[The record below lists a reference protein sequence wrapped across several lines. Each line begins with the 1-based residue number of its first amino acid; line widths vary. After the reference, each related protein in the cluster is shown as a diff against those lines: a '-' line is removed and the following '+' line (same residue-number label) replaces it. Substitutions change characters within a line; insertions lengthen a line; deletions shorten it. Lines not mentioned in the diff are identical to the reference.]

1 MSAAGVASSRARG
14 PVERS
19 RALSPV
25 AGARVAR
32 QRSEQRAV
40 LRYDPVLLGAVLLL
54 LAFGVV
60 MVYSASAVYAGAR
73 LGDGLW
79 FFKRQALGAGVGLLA
94 LLVAIKLGYRRLEAF
109 AVPLVLLSLA
119 LLLLLHLPGLGHAAG
134 GARRWM
140 RLGPLTFQPS
150 EIAKLSMVLW
160 LARSLARKQER
171 IRIFSVGFLPHL
183 IMLGAFAV
191 LLLLEPDFGTTI
203 VLGILTFALL
213 FVAGARLTWLLALI
227 GAAAPVAA
235 LLVWHSR
242 YRLQRILTFLDPWKD
257 PRGHGYQTV
266 ESLLGFGAGGSF
278 GVGLGESHQKLFFLP
293 AAHTDFILSIVGEEL
308 GFVGV
313 AAVLALFSIIVW
325 RGLKAAHAAQDAF
338 GCHLALGITLLLAL
352 EALVNAGMALALLPT
367 KGMAL
372 PFLSYG
378 MTSVI
383 SSCLAAGI
391 LLSISG
397 GPGGFLQRGVGAQ
410 R

>member
-1 MSAAGVASSRARG
+1 MTAASAA
-14 PVERS
+14 
-19 RALSPV
+19 
-25 AGARVAR
+25 AGARVA
-32 QRSEQRAV
+32 QRRNAQAV

-54 LAFGVV
+54 LTFGVV

-79 FFKRQALGAGVGLLA
+79 FFKRQACGAAAGLVA
-94 LLVAIKLGYRRLEAF
+94 LLIAMKVGYRRLEVL
-109 AVPLVLLSLA
+109 AVPLVVISIA
-119 LLLLLHLPGLGHAAG
+119 LLILLHVPGLGHAAG

-140 RLGPLTFQPS
+140 KLGPLTFQPS
-150 EIAKLSMVLW
+150 EIAKISLVLW
-160 LARSLARKQER
+160 LARSLSMKQER
-171 IRIFSVGFLPHL
+171 IRIFSIGFLPHL
-183 IMLGAFAV
+183 VMLGLFGA
-191 LLLLEPDFGTTI
+191 LLLWEPDFGTTV
-203 VLGILTFALL
+203 VLGCVTFALL
-213 FVAGARLTWLLALI
+213 FVAGARLTYLFALI
-227 GAAAPVAA
+227 GAAAPVVAF
-235 LLVWHSR
+235 LVWHSR
-242 YRLQRILTFLDPWKD
+242 YRLQRVMTFLDPWKD
-257 PRGHGYQTV
+257 PQGHGYQTV

-308 GFVGV
+308 GFAGV
-313 AAVLALFSIIVW
+313 AAVLLLFGVLVW
-325 RGLKAAHAAQDAF
+325 RGIKAAHAAPDAF
-338 GCHLALGITLLLAL
+338 GCWLALGLTLLISL

-383 SSCLAAGI
+383 ASCLAAGI

>member
-1 MSAAGVASSRARG
+1 MTAASAA
-14 PVERS
+14 
-19 RALSPV
+19 
-25 AGARVAR
+25 AGARTA
-32 QRSEQRAV
+32 QRRASQAV

-54 LAFGVV
+54 LTFGVV

-79 FFKRQALGAGVGLLA
+79 FFKRQAVGAAAGLVA
-94 LLVAIKLGYRRLEAF
+94 LLVAMKIGYRRLEVL
-109 AVPLVLLSLA
+109 AVPLVVISIAFLV
-119 LLLLLHLPGLGHAAG
+119 LLHVPGLGHAAG

-140 RLGPLTFQPS
+140 KLGPLTFQPS
-150 EIAKLSMVLW
+150 EIAKISLVLW
-160 LARSLARKQER
+160 LARSLAKKQDR

-183 IMLGAFAV
+183 VMLGLFGA
-191 LLLLEPDFGTTI
+191 LLLWEPDFGTTV
-203 VLGILTFALL
+203 VLGCVTFALL
-213 FVAGARLTWLLALI
+213 FVAGARLTYLFALI
-227 GAAAPVAA
+227 GAAAPVVAF
-235 LLVWHSR
+235 LVWHSR
-242 YRLQRILTFLDPWKD
+242 YRLQRVLTFLDPWKD
-257 PRGHGYQTV
+257 PQGHGYQTV

-308 GFVGV
+308 GFAGV
-313 AAVLALFSIIVW
+313 ASVLLLFGILVW
-325 RGLKAAHAAQDAF
+325 RGIKAAHAAPDAF
-338 GCHLALGITLLLAL
+338 GCWLALGLTLLISL

-383 SSCLAAGI
+383 ASCLAAGI

>member
-1 MSAAGVASSRARG
+1 VNASAAAGTRTAQRRA
-14 PVERS
+14 
-19 RALSPV
+19 A
-25 AGARVAR
+25 
-32 QRSEQRAV
+32 QAV

-54 LAFGVV
+54 LTFGVV

-79 FFKRQALGAGVGLLA
+79 FFKRQAMGAIAGLIA
-94 LLVAIKLGYRRLEAF
+94 LLVAMKLGYRRLEAL
-109 AVPLVLLSLA
+109 AVPLVILSLA
-119 LLLLLHLPGLGHAAG
+119 LLVLVHAPGLGHAAG

-140 RLGPLTFQPS
+140 KLGPLTFQPS
-150 EIAKLSMVLW
+150 EIAKISLVLW
-160 LARSLARKQER
+160 LARSLAKKQER

-183 IMLGAFAV
+183 VMLALFGA
-191 LLLLEPDFGTTI
+191 LLLWEPDFGTTV
-203 VLGILTFALL
+203 VLGCVTFALL
-213 FVAGARLTWLLALI
+213 FVAGARLTYLFALA
-227 GAAAPVAA
+227 GAAAPVVAF
-235 LLVWHSR
+235 LVWHSR
-242 YRLQRILTFLDPWKD
+242 YRLQRVLTFLDPWKD
-257 PRGHGYQTV
+257 PQGHGYQTV

-308 GFVGV
+308 GFAGV
-313 AAVLALFSIIVW
+313 ASVLLLFGVLVW
-325 RGLKAAHAAQDAF
+325 RGIRAAHAAPDAF
-338 GCHLALGITLLLAL
+338 GCWLALGLTLLISL

-383 SSCLAAGI
+383 ASCLAAGI

>member
-1 MSAAGVASSRARG
+1 VTAASAA
-14 PVERS
+14 
-19 RALSPV
+19 
-25 AGARVAR
+25 AGARIA
-32 QRSEQRAV
+32 QRRNAQAV

-54 LAFGVV
+54 ITFGVV
-60 MVYSASAVYAGAR
+60 MVYSASAVYANAR

-79 FFKRQALGAGVGLLA
+79 FFKRQACGAAAGVVA
-94 LLVAIKLGYRRLEAF
+94 LLIAMKVGYRRLEVL
-109 AVPLVLLSLA
+109 AVPLVVISIA
-119 LLLLLHLPGLGHAAG
+119 LLVLLHVPGLGHAAG

-140 RLGPLTFQPS
+140 KLGPLTFQPS
-150 EIAKLSMVLW
+150 EIAKISLVLW
-160 LARSLARKQER
+160 LARSLAMKQDR
-171 IRIFSVGFLPHL
+171 IRIFSIGFLPHL
-183 IMLGAFAV
+183 VMLGLFGA
-191 LLLLEPDFGTTI
+191 LLLWEPDFGTTV
-203 VLGILTFALL
+203 VLGCVTFALL
-213 FVAGARLTWLLALI
+213 FVAGARLTYLFALV
-227 GAAAPVAA
+227 GAAAPVVAF
-235 LLVWHSR
+235 LVWHSR
-242 YRLQRILTFLDPWKD
+242 YRLQRVLTFLDPWKD
-257 PRGHGYQTV
+257 PQGHGYQTV

-308 GFVGV
+308 GFAGV
-313 AAVLALFSIIVW
+313 AAVLLLFGILVW
-325 RGLKAAHAAQDAF
+325 RGIKAAHAAPDAF
-338 GCHLALGITLLLAL
+338 GCWLALGLTLLISL

-383 SSCLAAGI
+383 ASCLAAGI